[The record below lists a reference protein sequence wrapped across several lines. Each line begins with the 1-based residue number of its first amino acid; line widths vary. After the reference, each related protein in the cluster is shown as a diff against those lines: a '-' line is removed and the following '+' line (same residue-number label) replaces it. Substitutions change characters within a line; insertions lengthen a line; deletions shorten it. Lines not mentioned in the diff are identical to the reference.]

1 MIKRSLKNERGGA
14 AVEFAILLPLLL
26 LIIFGGIEY
35 GLVMFNKQ
43 VLTNASREAVRAGI
57 VQDGPSDDEIRAI
70 ALAYCADYLVTFNAS
85 DPAPTVNVTPGPL
98 IFPQELTVTV
108 DYDYEFLLLPNLSQF
123 FGGGTS
129 SGISLQGRTI
139 MRHE

>member
-26 LIIFGGIEY
+26 LLIFGGIEY

-43 VLTNASREAVRAGI
+43 VLTNASREAARAGI
-57 VQDGPSDDEIRAI
+57 VVDGPSDAEIRAI
-70 ALAYCADYLVTFNAS
+70 ALDYCADYLVTFRNP
-85 DPAPTVNVTPGPL
+85 DPGPTVNVTPGPL
-98 IFPQELTVTV
+98 TYPEELTVTV
-108 DYDYEFLLLPNLSQF
+108 DYEYEFLLMPNLSQF
-123 FGGGTS
+123 FGGES
-129 SGISLQGRTI
+129 ASGINLEGRTV